1 MAAGMNFTARSLSNA
16 ALSSKSSH
24 FSVTTKLFLQHH
36 KTPYCC
42 WSVDTLSTIRASR
55 RAQVNLH
62 RNMSVVWKIEFV
74 GQQRTTVKLT
84 RVTTVLMKLLASR
97 IRKFMLM
104 YAFVHKTQLCLRL
117 SAHAISMPTNW
128 NWVTTDRGDS
138 VYVTNSLFSLI
149 TVIFVF
155 CFFLQLFCYHVRC
168 KAVYI
173 TNENSSSIVVAIL

>member
-42 WSVDTLSTIRASR
+42 WSVDTPSTIRASR

-84 RVTTVLMKLLASR
+84 RDATDEIACQPHSLIYANVCIRARNTTVSPPMQLACLLIGTGWQLIVGTVYTLR
-97 IRKFMLM
+97 I
-104 YAFVHKTQLCLRL
+104 LCSRL
-117 SAHAISMPTNW
+117 SP
-128 NWVTTDRGDS
+128 
-138 VYVTNSLFSLI
+138 
-149 TVIFVF
+149 
-155 CFFLQLFCYHVRC
+155 
-168 KAVYI
+168 
-173 TNENSSSIVVAIL
+173 